1 MSEASEKIEIKKIL
15 IAIDGS
21 ELSDKALR
29 YACTLGA
36 PLNAELIVL
45 HVVPMLVSATP
56 YHDTVSDQPF
66 LALQKVGEDILSRAK
81 QTANELSCE
90 IIDLISHGDPASRII
105 DIASERDVDLIVVGS
120 RGLGG
125 IKRLFVGSI
134 SDKVASHAHCPVLI
148 VR

>member
-1 MSEASEKIEIKKIL
+1 MSEESEGIEIKKIL
-15 IAIDGS
+15 IAMDGS

-29 YACTLGA
+29 YACKLGV

-81 QTANELSCE
+81 QTADELSCK
-90 IIDLISHGDPASRII
+90 ITDLISHGDPANRII

-120 RGLGG
+120 RGIGG

-134 SDKVASHAHCPVLI
+134 SDKVASHAPCPVLI